1 MPRKD
6 DLMHSILHERA
17 RVNRGWPEDDPRGY
31 EGLTEAEKEVL
42 RAWIAVAMK
51 PAGRVGP
58 STSYVMKHDFET
70 AGGSYVTNGQMKG
83 AMLAAGYQPVKRAEQ
98 NWRFRQKP
106 TNSHADGYSYYHALP
121 DAADAGVIRFKELVQ
136 RVRAGRASR

>member
-1 MPRKD
+1 MKT
-6 DLMHSILHERA
+6 HTKN
-17 RVNRGWPEDDPRGY
+17 RVNNGWPEDDPRDY

-42 RAWIAVAMK
+42 RVWIAVAMK

-70 AGGSYVTNGQMKG
+70 AGGSYVTNGQMKD
-83 AMLAAGYQPVKRAEQ
+83 AMLAAGYQPAKRAEQ

-106 TNSHADGYSYYHALP
+106 TNNHADGYSYYHALP
-121 DAADAGVIRFKELVQ
+121 DDADPGVRRFRETVE
-136 RVRAGRASR
+136 RVRAGRAS